1 MKWKKFDFAMC
12 ERMLIIIKKA
22 NMVNTTDENNQV
34 EENYIIGNVYKK
46 LPVLTIQNLMLK

>member
-1 MKWKKFDFAMC
+1 MKWKKFHFAMC

>member
-1 MKWKKFDFAMC
+1 
-12 ERMLIIIKKA
+12 
-22 NMVNTTDENNQV
+22 MVNTTDENNQV